1 MIEKFELIGNWWL
14 PSNPDNKIYGIL
26 TFDPDGDGQLT
37 IYGVFDE
44 DEDFR
49 KEMRADA
56 ILGDTYNDKITLI
69 NCIETKRESTYSDS
83 QESSRSSFLVEKII
97 TGEHFVKPED
107 IEFYNL
113 SVYFSRADAWAN
125 LINFKREESPE
136 GDGIIKYSYPKEISA
151 RINDDCQIKISVAT
165 ATSHSIFPKRI
176 SISQK
181 TSFVI
186 ELEKNKTF
194 NSYMESVNKIQNF
207 LSFATD
213 EPVYPSEIVGVTKI
227 EDGIE
232 QTVRIIYT
240 IPRKIETPSSLLPQ
254 DMLFTFHDIS
264 DNFSEIITNWFEKY
278 DFLEPLYNLYFG
290 VIYYPHINLEFQFLS
305 YVQALESY
313 HRRKFPGTYQSPE
326 EYERTTEKALIS
338 KLEEISNGISDSHM
352 ASLRSRIHYGN
363 EYSLRKRLNETF
375 NHYEDILSDIIEDED
390 KFINYVVDIRNNFVH
405 EGKLPDEIN
414 IKEFVFLT
422 QQLRAMTEII
432 VLSELGFK
440 KDNILRLIHKN
451 KRYQWNFFR

>member
-37 IYGVFDE
+37 IYGVFGE

-97 TGEHFVKPED
+97 IGKHFVKPEE
-107 IEFYNL
+107 IEFYKL
-113 SVYFSRADAWAN
+113 RVYFSRADAWAN

-136 GDGIIKYSYPKEISA
+136 GGGIIKYFYPKEISA

-165 ATSHSIFPKRI
+165 ATSHSIFPKKI
-176 SISQK
+176 SVSQK
-181 TSFVI
+181 TFFVI

-194 NSYMESVNKIQNF
+194 SSYMESVNKIQNF

-240 IPRKIETPSSLLPQ
+240 ISRKIETSSSLLPQ

-290 VIYYPHINLEFQFLS
+290 IVYYPYTNPEFQFLS
-305 YVQALESY
+305 YVQSLESY

-375 NHYEDILSDIIEDED
+375 NHYEDILSDIIEDKD

-405 EGKLPDEIN
+405 EGKLPDGIFR
-414 IKEFVFLT
+414 I
-422 QQLRAMTEII
+422 
-432 VLSELGFK
+432 
-440 KDNILRLIHKN
+440 RL
-451 KRYQWNFFR
+451 